1 MNKTKGF
8 FYKKKIML
16 KPNEKFIKNQKN
28 KKLKSKVLFE
38 IENLTTWL

>member
-16 KPNEKFIKNQKN
+16 KPNEKFIKN
-28 KKLKSKVLFE
+28 KKKKKIE
-38 IENLTTWL
+38 IKGSF